1 MKITFFEGYK
11 TSFFGCRR
19 DGSLNN
25 PAFLLIYIAVLLFS
39 HTNAFAQKKPATPT
53 FDTIH
58 ITPENVVI
66 FKDSILIPQSD
77 TILLIKKGTKYR
89 TRKNPYKKS
98 EAFYD
103 SLYYKSDN
111 NFFGRELYTM
121 LVKYK
126 PQDQEVVSSNH
137 TDASEPFDAYL
148 GKTISSIHYKQ
159 VDLMEGSVDDT
170 SRLAVTDIGRFINK
184 THVNTRPGILKNYT
198 LVKVGDKVNPGI
210 LSDNERVIR
219 NLPGIEDVRF
229 LLVPDPDNDDMVKLI
244 IVTQDV
250 FPIAITAQASSITN
264 FQLGFWNS
272 NTLGLNFG
280 FGGQVYFDA
289 DEAPV
294 LGYDLGAKYGNIKG
308 SFIDAE
314 LTWLDAFVSQR
325 LQLKFSKKFLTPQTK
340 FGGELD
346 VGWIDDVYGI
356 GVEDT
361 VYEWNYTVNY
371 QDVWA
376 GRSFL
381 LGNEQSRKNLIF
393 SLRLRREYFI
403 DRPYVARDSNA
414 VFHDEKYYLGKIA
427 YSNLSYYKSSL
438 IRSYGVTENVPYG
451 MVCSLTFGY
460 TDIEFFG
467 RTYLGG
473 RLALGKYFTD
483 VGYFSGN
490 VILGTFLDGGK
501 PSQGIFETTLFYYTP
516 LMHINLYGARSFFTF
531 RYRRAL
537 TNDIKAD
544 VNFGDK
550 IRDLDQ
556 RNLTGRSLLSLN
568 YEFVLFPS
576 WYIYGFR
583 FAPYVFADMGL
594 ISSSVDVFYQSSFYS
609 AFGFG
614 IRLGNESFAFNT
626 INLSMGFLPQGLND
640 QSAIFY
646 HFDIGQPPL
655 IPGLDV
661 QRPHIYREEVIFPTS
676 L

>member
-1 MKITFFEGYK
+1 MNRQQS
-11 TSFFGCRR
+11 TS
-19 DGSLNN
+19 LI
-25 PAFLLIYIAVLLFS
+25 FLFCLSIYLIG
-39 HTNAFAQKKPATPT
+39 HTNAFAQKMPATPT

-58 ITPENVVI
+58 ITPENVVV

-77 TILLIKKGTKYR
+77 TILLVKKGTKYR

-103 SLYYKSDN
+103 SLYYKSDK
-111 NFFGRELYTM
+111 NFIGRELYTM

-126 PQDQEVVSSNH
+126 PPNQELASLNH
-137 TDASEPFDAYL
+137 VDASEPFKAFV
-148 GKTISSIHYKQ
+148 GKIISSIHYKQ

-170 SRLAVTDIGRFINK
+170 SRLAVTDIGRLINK
-184 THVNTRPGILKNYT
+184 AHVNTRPGILKNYT

-219 NLPGIEDVRF
+219 NLPGIEDARF
-229 LLVPDPDNDDMVKLI
+229 FLVTDPDNEAMVKLI
-244 IVTQDV
+244 IVTQDI
-250 FPIAITAQASSITN
+250 FPIAITAQASSITD

-280 FGGQVYFDA
+280 FGGQMYFDS
-289 DEAPV
+289 DESPV
-294 LGYDLGAKYGNIKG
+294 LGYDLGAKYGNIRG

-314 LTWLDAFVSQR
+314 LSWLDAFVAQR
-325 LQLKFSKKFLTPQTK
+325 LSLKLSKKFLTPQTK

-346 VGWIDDVYGI
+346 VGWTDDVYRI

-371 QDVWA
+371 QDIWA
-376 GRSFL
+376 GRSLL
-381 LGNEQSRKNLIF
+381 LGGKQSRKNMIF
-393 SLRLRREYFI
+393 SARLRREYFI
-403 DRPYVARDSNA
+403 HRPYVSRDSNA